1 MSASRGVAV
10 VIGVGPGLGMSIA
23 HRLGREGH
31 PVVLVSR
38 SDARHAGYVSSLADA
53 GIRAEAFTADVRDH
67 DRLLSVLDTVVERH
81 GPVGMVY
88 YGPGSTD
95 PESHPVPIL
104 QAGPED
110 VRRAMEWA
118 YPAVEVTRR
127 VLPGMI
133 ERGEGGLLFATG
145 LSAVMPMPALGN
157 LAILSAAL
165 RTYAVTLNT
174 ALTETGVYAGCLVI
188 GGVVERGDIHGMV
201 SSQPER
207 YGPVA
212 GMTLDPD
219 ALADAAWEMYATRG
233 RAEETFSV
241 FG

>member
-1 MSASRGVAV
+1 MSVSRGVAV
-10 VIGVGPGLGMSIA
+10 VIGAGPGLGMSVA

-31 PVVLVSR
+31 TVVLVSR
-38 SDARHAGYVSSLADA
+38 SEARHAAYVSSLADA
-53 GIRAEAFTADVRDH
+53 GIKAEAFAADVRDR
-67 DRLLSVLDTVVERH
+67 DRLLAVLDTVAERH
-81 GPVGMVY
+81 GPVEVVY
-88 YGPGSTD
+88 YGPGSAD
-95 PESHPVPIL
+95 PGSHPTPIL
-104 QAGPED
+104 QAGADD

-118 YPAVEVTRR
+118 YPAVDVAQR

-145 LSAVMPMPALGN
+145 LSAVTPMPALGN
-157 LAILSAAL
+157 LAILSASL
-165 RTYAVTLNT
+165 RTYAVTLNA
-174 ALTETGVYAGCLVI
+174 ALAGTGVYAGCLVI
-188 GGVVERGDIHGMV
+188 GGVIERGDIHGMI

-219 ALADAAWEMYATRG
+219 ALAEAAWEMYATG
-233 RAEETFSV
+233 DRAEATFSV